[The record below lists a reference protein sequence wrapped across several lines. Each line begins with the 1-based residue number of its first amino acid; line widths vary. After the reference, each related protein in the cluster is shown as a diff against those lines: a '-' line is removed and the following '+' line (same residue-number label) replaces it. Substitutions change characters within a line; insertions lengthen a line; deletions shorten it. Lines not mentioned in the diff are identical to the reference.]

1 MQHETGLCSHPTRR
15 NAAQQ
20 LLRRARHSWCDVRET
35 GCGIARRTLGPFYA
49 YRHTTDSTRHDESA
63 LQSRLEPRLGP
74 GADVAGVR
82 PSPGA
87 VVAGVRPS
95 PGAIVTGVRP
105 SPGADVAATDRD
117 GYVATARDKHEC
129 TAIHKKGTLCDVCD
143 VHGHAAAA
151 QEYELV
157 LITPCDSEY
166 PPGMTRL
173 TAQQRHELHGDEVVE
188 PLLMLV
194 RLCATHTY
202 RPPAS

>member
-1 MQHETGLCSHPTRR
+1 M
-15 NAAQQ
+15 
-20 LLRRARHSWCDVRET
+20 RET
-35 GCGIARRTLGPFYA
+35 GCGIARLTQGPSYA

-63 LQSRLEPRLGP
+63 LQSRLEPCLSP

-87 VVAGVRPS
+87 DVA
-95 PGAIVTGVRP
+95 GVRP
-105 SPGADVAATDRD
+105 SPGADVAATDRG

-143 VHGHAAAA
+143 VHDHAAAA

-166 PPGMTRL
+166 PPGMTCL
-173 TAQQRHELHGDEVVE
+173 TTEQRHELHGDEVVE